1 MPSSSKKGRF
11 SDIVRSLFTAGNP
24 SAEAYMEKRKKKID
38 TMSTKQ
44 QGGMFDIIYKKRKE
58 REKALSEID
67 Y

>member
-1 MPSSSKKGRF
+1 
-11 SDIVRSLFTAGNP
+11 
-24 SAEAYMEKRKKKID
+24 MEKRKKKID